1 MSRYLI
7 PLGAFLVLA
16 LFLGVGLRK
25 DPHDVP
31 SPLIGKPAPAFVLD
45 ELPLTGHDAAQG
57 PARFS
62 SADMAGKAW
71 LLNVWASWCGSCRE
85 EHPFLLE
92 LAQQGVVPIVG
103 LDYKDQRVDA
113 RQMLKQ
119 AGSPYQ
125 RVAFDGDGRVGINY
139 GVYGVPETYLIDAHG
154 LVRYKQTGPMT
165 RQVWE
170 EKMLPLFKE
179 AKQ

>member
-1 MSRYLI
+1 MSRYLL

-31 SPLIGKPAPAFVLD
+31 SPLIGKAAPAFALD
-45 ELPLTGHDAAQG
+45 TLPMNGHDAQQG
-57 PARFS
+57 PARIS
-62 SADMAGKAW
+62 SADMVGKAW

-85 EHPFLLE
+85 EHAFLLE
-92 LAQQGVVPIVG
+92 LAKESSVPIVG

-113 RQMLKQ
+113 RQMLQQ
-119 AGSPYQ
+119 AGNPYQ
-125 RVAFDGDGRVGINY
+125 RVAFDGDGRVGIDY
-139 GVYGVPETYLIDAHG
+139 GVYGVPETYLIDARG
-154 LVRYKQTGPMT
+154 VVRYKQTGPMT

-170 EKMLPLFKE
+170 QKMLPLLKE
-179 AKQ
+179 SQR